1 LDSIKIG
8 SKLKFCVQVD
18 NGILNQKLNFS
29 GLFLKTYKKWDCH
42 MTVPADFINRFEF
55 LINQNILPYFDIL
68 CEETEDKK
76 GMSVIGFIMHNMES
90 RRN

>member
-1 LDSIKIG
+1 
-8 SKLKFCVQVD
+8 
-18 NGILNQKLNFS
+18 
-29 GLFLKTYKKWDCH
+29 